1 MSNLL
6 RFPRGD
12 WTDTERA
19 ELARLED
26 YCAGSYV
33 LECSHTDEGD
43 PWCVVCRKGQHEIL
57 LHLAKLDYGYVAV
70 SPRDHRSLR
79 TSHFA
84 DAIRFGLTALGR
96 TVERTDL
103 HFDCNDLKL
112 LDKKL
117 SE

>member
-19 ELARLED
+19 ELACLED

-43 PWCVVCRKGQHEIL
+43 PWGVVFAKGQHEIL
-57 LHLAKLDYGYVAV
+57 LHIAKLDCGYVAV

-79 TSHFA
+79 TGRFV
-84 DAIRFGLTALGR
+84 DAIQFGLAAL
-96 TVERTDL
+96 ERTA
-103 HFDCNDLKL
+103 
-112 LDKKL
+112 
-117 SE
+117 ERIG